1 MKIKIE
7 KTGINGE
14 GIGYLKNKPIFIAST
29 LPQELVEAEIILEKD
44 RYAIANCSRIVEKSV
59 KRVEAAC
66 AVQDRCG
73 GCALMI
79 TDVAYQ
85 EELKINNLKQSLMK
99 YMGKFDFRLISKI
112 NSNPQAYNYRNQCK
126 HPMKMEKNRLVAGF
140 YKSGTNHFVSIKECI
155 IHDDELELAK
165 NAIVNLLNKHRCIDF
180 DPPKSQGIRTLI
192 VRHMQDEIQVTIVTG
207 KMTLEQRLIDDIM
220 KVKNVTSLYH
230 TVNTDRHAMDP
241 FGKRLIHIAGKETLD
256 FEFENLKF
264 SLNPK
269 AFFQLNTH
277 QASLLFKAVTDLV
290 PENKKVVDAYCGIGA
305 LSLLL
310 AKKSQKVIGIE
321 FSSDAIE
328 SANLNAKLNHINN
341 IEFIVGDA
349 AQKLAS
355 LNNEFD
361 VLVIDPPRSGLSDE
375 MIKAMLSHSFKEI
388 VYISCNPSTLAK
400 NLNELKS
407 KYRIKQ
413 IQPFDLFTH
422 TPLLETVV
430 HLVRQ

>member
-29 LPQELVEAEIILEKD
+29 LPQEIVEAEIVLEKD
-44 RYAIANCSRIVEKSV
+44 RYAIANCLRIVEKSV

-140 YKSGTNHFVSIKECI
+140 YKAGTNHFVSIKECI

-241 FGKRLIHIAGKETLD
+241 FGKRLVHIAGKETLD

-321 FSSDAIE
+321 FSADAIE
-328 SANLNAKLNHINN
+328 SANLNARLNHINN

-349 AQKLAS
+349 AQKLAT

>member
-1 MKIKIE
+1 
-7 KTGINGE
+7 
-14 GIGYLKNKPIFIAST
+14 
-29 LPQELVEAEIILEKD
+29 
-44 RYAIANCSRIVEKSV
+44 
-59 KRVEAAC
+59 
-66 AVQDRCG
+66 
-73 GCALMI
+73 
-79 TDVAYQ
+79 
-85 EELKINNLKQSLMK
+85 
-99 YMGKFDFRLISKI
+99 
-112 NSNPQAYNYRNQCK
+112 
-126 HPMKMEKNRLVAGF
+126 
-140 YKSGTNHFVSIKECI
+140 
-155 IHDDELELAK
+155 
-165 NAIVNLLNKHRCIDF
+165 
-180 DPPKSQGIRTLI
+180 
-192 VRHMQDEIQVTIVTG
+192 
-207 KMTLEQRLIDDIM
+207 
-220 KVKNVTSLYH
+220 
-230 TVNTDRHAMDP
+230 MDP

>member
-29 LPQELVEAEIILEKD
+29 LPQEIVEAEIVLEKD
-44 RYAIANCSRIVEKSV
+44 RYAIANCLRIVEKSV

-140 YKSGTNHFVSIKECI
+140 YKAGTNHFVSIKECI

-241 FGKRLIHIAGKETLD
+241 FGKRLVHIAGKETLD

-321 FSSDAIE
+321 FSADAIE
-328 SANLNAKLNHINN
+328 SANLNARLNHINN